1 MRERP
6 VLGYPTDLSLS
17 LEAEIRVWSTKSTAV
32 VDMRECPVLS
42 YQDWWDLDTKDTL
55 FGNPRTVKSTTGIDI
70 RKKVWYWWGLPVEE
84 DEEEEEVVQRKGS
97 LSGSLRLCKGSR
109 EVS

>member
-1 MRERP
+1 
-6 VLGYPTDLSLS
+6 
-17 LEAEIRVWSTKSTAV
+17 
-32 VDMRECPVLS
+32 
-42 YQDWWDLDTKDTL
+42 
-55 FGNPRTVKSTTGIDI
+55 
-70 RKKVWYWWGLPVEE
+70 VEE